1 MNDRLFSSAKI
12 MEVLKSQ
19 WDSGYSNVMQRSG
32 LLSLLK
38 DR

>member
-1 MNDRLFSSAKI
+1 MIDYFQVSATL
-12 MEVLKSQ
+12 MEALKSQ

-32 LLSLLK
+32 LLGLLK